1 MKSAQLFAGV
11 GLYGFAVVF
20 FLPTAKAAQTDEF
33 FIEMRLF
40 FYKKNR
46 RLTDERLH
54 VQLARIGLKGQQ
66 MAQALIA
73 VRERI
78 NAAVV

>member
-1 MKSAQLFAGV
+1 MV
-11 GLYGFAVVF
+11 
-20 FLPTAKAAQTDEF
+20 LPSRAFSPIEKAPQTDEF
-33 FIEMRLF
+33 FIRIRLF
-40 FYKKNR
+40 FCEKNR

-66 MAQALIA
+66 MAQTFIT
-73 VRERI
+73 VCGRI

>member
-1 MKSAQLFAGV
+1 MHSYLLELV
-11 GLYGFAVVF
+11 SVVLPLWA
-20 FLPTAKAAQTDEF
+20 FLPAAKAAQTDEF
-33 FIEMRLF
+33 FIEIRLF

-54 VQLARIGLKGQQ
+54 VQLGRIALEGQQ

-78 NAAVV
+78 NASVV